1 MLIYTDMENK
11 EKIENL
17 SKKRHTLAHLLAE
30 AVVEHYPNAQLT
42 LGPAIDTGFYYDID
56 FGADK
61 ISDAELEKIE
71 KTIRKN
77 LSKWTE
83 FSHKKVTKDEALKTF
98 DGNPY
103 KTELIGEIAERGED
117 ITLYTC
123 GGFTDLCRGGHSE
136 NPSKEIAPD
145 SFKLSRVAGAYWRGD
160 EKNKML
166 TRIYGLAFDTKDEL
180 VAYETQLEEARKRD
194 HKVIGKEMGL
204 FTFSPLVGAG
214 LPLWTPKG
222 TIIRELLNDFVWDLR
237 KKKGYQKVCIPH
249 ITKKEL
255 YETSGHW
262 TKYADDLFKIHTR
275 EDHLYAMK
283 PMNCPHHTQ
292 IFDAE
297 PRSYRDMPQRYAE
310 TTMVYRDEQSGELSG
325 LSRVLSITQDDAH
338 VFCRETQIEEE
349 CMAIWDIIEKFYG
362 TFGFELKVRFSTHDP
377 KEREKYIGS
386 DETWAKSEG
395 ALKDIMI
402 KKGVE
407 WMDGTGE
414 AAFYG
419 PKIDFI
425 AKDSIGRVLQ
435 VATIQLDFIQPKNF
449 GLVCTNEKGEKEQ
462 VVMIHAAIMGSIE
475 RFMSTLIEHTAG
487 VFPLWLSPVQVQIVP
502 IGDNEIEYATS
513 LRNTLREQNIRSE
526 IDLGNDSFGKKIRN
540 AKTDKI
546 PYIAVIGKKE
556 VEANQV
562 TLEGRSEK
570 FVLSIE
576 DVVKKLVEE
585 VKSRV

>member
-1 MLIYTDMENK
+1 MPKYDTLYPMKNN
-11 EKIENL
+11 NL
-17 SKKRHTLAHLLAE
+17 EYKRHTLAHLLAE
-30 AVVEHYPNAQLT
+30 AVIENYPNVQLT
-42 LGPAIDTGFYYDID
+42 LGPAIDNGFYYDID
-56 FGADK
+56 FGDTK
-61 ISDAELEKIE
+61 ISDTDLEKIE
-71 KTIRKN
+71 KTMKKN
-77 LSKWTE
+77 LANWTE
-83 FSHKKVTKDEALKTF
+83 FSHKEVSADEAKTTF
-98 DGNPY
+98 KDNPY
-103 KTELIGEIAERGED
+103 KTELIEEISGRGEP

-136 NPSKEIAPD
+136 HPNKEIAPD

-166 TRIYGLAFDTKDEL
+166 TRIYGLAFDTKEEL
-180 VAYETQLEEARKRD
+180 DAYETQLEEAKKRD
-194 HKVIGKEMGL
+194 HKIIGREMGL

-222 TIIRELLNDFVWDLR
+222 TIIRELLNDFVWELR
-237 KKKGYQKVCIPH
+237 KTKGYQKVCIPH
-249 ITKKEL
+249 ITKKDL
-255 YETSGHW
+255 YDTSGHW
-262 TKYADDLFKIHTR
+262 EKYADDLFKIRTR

-338 VFCRETQIEEE
+338 VFCRETQIEDE
-349 CMAIWDIIEKFYG
+349 CMAIWDIIETFYG

-377 KEREKYIGS
+377 KERSKYLGG
-386 DETWAKSEG
+386 DEVWTKAEG
-395 ALKDIMI
+395 ALENLMK

-435 VATIQLDFIQPKNF
+435 VATIQLDFNQPKNF

-487 VFPLWLSPVQVQIVP
+487 VFPL
-502 IGDNEIEYATS
+502 AFTS
-513 LRNTLREQNIRSE
+513 TSKNSTNRR
-526 IDLGNDSFGKKIRN
+526 
-540 AKTDKI
+540 
-546 PYIAVIGKKE
+546 
-556 VEANQV
+556 
-562 TLEGRSEK
+562 
-570 FVLSIE
+570 
-576 DVVKKLVEE
+576 
-585 VKSRV
+585 